1 MNAYVDTSVVLRLV
15 FGEPDELASWGNIE
29 RAISSELLRVEAL
42 RALDRA
48 RVLKRLDDEVVAYR
62 RGAILASL
70 ERLELVSLDPP
81 ILARACEAF
90 PTSLGTLDALHLATA
105 LAVREE
111 IDDLVVATHDAALG
125 LGARAMG
132 FPVEGVTVPG

>member
-1 MNAYVDTSVVLRLV
+1 MNAYVDTSVVLRLA
-15 FGEPDELASWGNIE
+15 FGEPDELASWGSIE

-48 RVLKRLDDEVVAYR
+48 RVLKRLSDEIVAYR
-62 RGAILASL
+62 RAAILASL
-70 ERLELVSLDPP
+70 ERLELVSLEPP

-105 LAVREE
+105 LAIREE
-111 IDDLVVATHDAALG
+111 IDDLVLATHDAALG

-132 FPVEGVTVPG
+132 FPVEGVAVFG